1 MTGLPEVPASAVP
14 GSAPASSAP
23 ASSAPKPG
31 QRPGPEQLVSLL
43 DEAASAFRQQVAPL
57 TDADVRAPSG
67 LPDWSRGHVLAHVAG
82 VANGMARQLEYAAV
96 GETIDLYDGGVD
108 GRNRAIEEGSVRG
121 ADRQRADLD
130 MALNRALVAFHRL
143 GAPDWSVPISYRDG
157 VVRDGGLALWRELVI
172 HLTDLSVG
180 VEADSWSPLF
190 CEHLFG
196 FLAARVPSDLRLSV
210 QPFGMAPLI
219 LASTTDAAAPGA
231 AAGSRTVSVN
241 GMATDIAAWLAGRN
255 PNLGS
260 LRAEAAADGVE
271 LPALRP
277 WPSALPAK

>member
-1 MTGLPEVPASAVP
+1 MTGLPDVPGSAVP
-14 GSAPASSAP
+14 GSAPASSV
-23 ASSAPKPG
+23 PKPG
-31 QRPGPEQLVSLL
+31 PRPGPEQLVSLL
-43 DEAASAFRQQVAPL
+43 DEAASAFREHLVPL

-67 LPDWSRGHVLAHVAG
+67 LPGWSRGHVLAHVAG
-82 VANGMARQLEYAAV
+82 VADGMARQLEYAAA

-108 GRNRAIEEGSVRG
+108 GRNRAIEEGSVRS

-130 MALNRALVAFHRL
+130 TALDRALAAFHRL
-143 GAPDWSVPISYRDG
+143 GESDWDVPISYRDG
-157 VVRDGGLALWRELVI
+157 IVRDGGLALWRELVI
-172 HLTDLSVG
+172 HLTDLNVG
-180 VEADSWSPLF
+180 VEADAWTPLF

-210 QPFGMAPLI
+210 QPFGMAPRI
-219 LASTTDAAAPGA
+219 LASTSEDAATA
-231 AAGSRTVSVN
+231 ATARSRTVSVN

-271 LPALRP
+271 LPALLP